1 MDIYNVKKSE
11 ENLIPNTQF
20 TCWYNINSLKH
31 IMGEIYVNS
40 LNFAW
45 KGTILHSLHS
55 NKSCKTYNFR
65 IKVGNVQM
73 VYFQEVVSCIFLLL
87 VIPIWRTICVLLCKL
102 ILILYFQSFYQSYI
116 HLNLQTCYKQIDW
129 QIQWYPKRWLN
140 AYAVRAWSQPQ
151 ISFLL
156 LFSRLLRFFFWF
168 FFH

>member
-11 ENLIPNTQF
+11 DNFIGNRQF

-31 IMGEIYVNS
+31 IMGKYMLIH
-40 LNFAW
+40 W
-45 KGTILHSLHS
+45 TLHA

-102 ILILYFQSFYQSYI
+102 ILILYFQSFYKSYI

-129 QIQWYPKRWLN
+129 QMQWYPKRWLN

-151 ISFLL
+151 NKFV
-156 LFSRLLRFFFWF
+156 
-168 FFH
+168 